1 MADIKVNNILTL
13 NISGIDLFDDSEN
26 FLMELSTEDEAN
38 ILGGVRCEGGGGTG
52 CYGGS
57 GWCKS
62 EFAPSG
68 RD

>member
-1 MADIKVNNILTL
+1 MADIKVNDISTL
-13 NISGIDLFDDSEN
+13 NISGINLFDDSEN

-38 ILGGVRCEGGGGTG
+38 ILGGRYCEGVGTG

-57 GWCKS
+57 GWCHS
-62 EFAPSG
+62 DFAATG